1 MLDVSVAYNRYKFL
15 GHEFLTWL
23 WFIIETRT
31 DRIKDADGAAV
42 SLVLGDRIVL
52 ENHRKE
58 ALETIT
64 IKGSEA
70 ELEEGRLSVK
80 KGAVVTELNLRLHQA
95 DKTWLFDIKG
105 ESMAVS
111 GLKVPESEG
120 EKGDTEAM
128 VLEKMEQYEKVLAF
142 IRHQYKEFIGLRVS
156 GEWDKKTLHGMRKW
170 IASA

>member
-23 WFIIETRT
+23 WFVIETRA
-31 DRIKDADGAAV
+31 DRMKDADGTAV

-58 ALETIT
+58 ALESIT

-80 KGAVVTELNLRLHQA
+80 KGAVVTELNLRLHQ
-95 DKTWLFDIKG
+95 DDRTWLFDIKG
-105 ESMAVS
+105 ESLSVS
-111 GLKVPESEG
+111 GLKVPVFDG
-120 EKGDTEAM
+120 EKGDMEA
-128 VLEKMEQYEKVLAF
+128 VILEKMDQYEKVLAF
-142 IRHQYKEFIGLRVS
+142 VRHLYKEFIGLRTS
-156 GEWDKKTLHGMRKW
+156 GEWDKKTLHSMRKW